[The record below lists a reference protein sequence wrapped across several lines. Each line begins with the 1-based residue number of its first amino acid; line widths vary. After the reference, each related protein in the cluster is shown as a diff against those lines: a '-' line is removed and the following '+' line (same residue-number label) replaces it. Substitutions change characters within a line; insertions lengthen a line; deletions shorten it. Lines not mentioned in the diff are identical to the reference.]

1 MTDEA
6 KFIFDQ
12 LQGEG
17 YPLLIT
23 RRQYARIMGISLSTL
38 DNYMARG
45 YGLPNYKKM
54 GSNKN
59 ARVLFNLRDVA
70 EFIAAQTVKTA

>member
-12 LQGEG
+12 LRAEG

-23 RRQYARIMGISLSTL
+23 RQQYARIMGISLSTL

>member
-12 LQGEG
+12 LRAEG

-23 RRQYARIMGISLSTL
+23 RQQYADIMGISLSSV
-38 DNYMARG
+38 DNYIRRG

-54 GSNKN
+54 GSSKN
-59 ARVLFNLRDVA
+59 GKILFNLWDVA
-70 EFIAAQTVKTA
+70 EFIAAQTVQTA

>member
-6 KFIFDQ
+6 KFIFDE
-12 LQGEG
+12 LRKEG

-23 RRQYARIMGISLSTL
+23 RQHYARIMRISLSTL
-38 DNYMARG
+38 DNYMAKG
-45 YGLPNYKKM
+45 YGLPPYKKM
-54 GSNKN
+54 GANKN